1 MGIRQQ
7 NQNLTIS
14 KKKAE
19 LIERCS
25 ATEETIVF
33 SFRHMTSC
41 DDYNFHCFEK
51 KKKNS
56 ELSRAI
62 NSLMDKLSELSQMT
76 WSAFF
81 SKGRTCGGADPIP
94 AVQMEDSFLNG
105 ISGGV
110 SDDEKLISVRFNS
123 GKSRFIIKRGTKC
136 RRVAHVLGIDYD
148 LKLYK
153 H

>member
-1 MGIRQQ
+1 MGIKQQ
-7 NQNLTIS
+7 KQNLTVS
-14 KKKAE
+14 KQRAE

-25 ATEETIVF
+25 ASEETMVF

-41 DDYNFHCFEK
+41 DDYNFRCFEK
-51 KKKNS
+51 KKKNA
-56 ELSRAI
+56 EVSRAI
-62 NSLMDKLSELSQMT
+62 AAFVDKLSELSQMT
-76 WSAFF
+76 WSTFF
-81 SKGRTCGGADPIP
+81 SKGRTCGGPDPIP
-94 AVQMEDSFLNG
+94 AFQMEDRFLNG
-105 ISGGV
+105 VDISI

-148 LKLYK
+148 LDLYK